1 MARMKRIR
9 FGTFVGFVLAFALG
23 VVGLAGVR
31 AYAVP
36 QPNMEA
42 ALSHLEQAKMSLE
55 HAEHNKGGFR
65 VKAIEHVNQ
74 AIAAVREGIAV
85 GNR

>member
-1 MARMKRIR
+1 LGRII
-9 FGTFVGFVLAFALG
+9 GFVVAIALG
-23 VVGLAGVR
+23 IASLAAVR

-42 ALSHLEQAKMSLE
+42 ALSHLEQAKASLE

-74 AIAAVREGIAV
+74 ALAAVREGIAA
-85 GNR
+85 GNK